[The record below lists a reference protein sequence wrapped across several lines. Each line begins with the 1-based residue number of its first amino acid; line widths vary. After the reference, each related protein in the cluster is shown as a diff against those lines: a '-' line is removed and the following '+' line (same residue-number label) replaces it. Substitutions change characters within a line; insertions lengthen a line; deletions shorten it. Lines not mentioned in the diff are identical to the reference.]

1 MAEKVFPCPYTMM
14 DYYKKNC
21 VHFMYNKDKTLKNYF
36 QMLVTA
42 LANITLQLHFRLGKH
57 QLHAYF
63 HLDICTLACP
73 YILSVEEIFSF
84 LEKVDT

>member
-1 MAEKVFPCPYTMM
+1 MAEKIFPCPYTMV

-42 LANITLQLHFRLGKH
+42 LANIPLQLHFSLWGT
-57 QLHAYF
+57 A
-63 HLDICTLACP
+63 ASG
-73 YILSVEEIFSF
+73 ILSFGYLQIGMPLHFKCGRNF
-84 LEKVDT
+84 LIP